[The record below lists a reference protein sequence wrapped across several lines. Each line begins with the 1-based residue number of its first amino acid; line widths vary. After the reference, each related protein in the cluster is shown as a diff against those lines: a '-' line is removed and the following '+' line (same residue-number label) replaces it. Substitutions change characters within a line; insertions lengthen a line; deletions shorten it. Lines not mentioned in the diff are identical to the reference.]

1 MRNSNRGCRSDGER
15 RRRSPEEDIAKI
27 QTAVEE
33 MTMHRYVHRLPDQ
46 ACERGLLW
54 EQLQELNRVLDYQ
67 NKILVELL
75 ASLDRLVQTVKG
87 GVE

>member
-1 MRNSNRGCRSDGER
+1 
-15 RRRSPEEDIAKI
+15 
-27 QTAVEE
+27 
-33 MTMHRYVHRLPDQ
+33 MHRYVHRLPNQ